1 MRFEFASASRILFGE
16 KTVHEA
22 PALAA
27 RMGRRALVITGGTPL
42 RSKGFIDSLQD
53 AGISVIPFS
62 IAGEPTT
69 DIVLQAAATGRSH
82 ACDLVIGIGGGS
94 VIDGGKAIAA
104 LLTNPGELFDYL
116 EVIGKAQAL
125 PFPPAPYIA
134 IPTSAGT
141 GTEVTRNAVI
151 ISREHKVKVS
161 MRSEMMLPKL
171 VVVDPELTYSMPP
184 GVTATTGLD
193 ALTQLIEAYVSRKSN
208 PLTDGICREGLVR
221 AARSL
226 KTAFENGNDADAR
239 RDMCLA
245 SLFSGIALANAGLG
259 AVHGFAAPIG
269 GRFDAPHGLVCARL
283 LPAVMDT
290 NIRALN
296 RKHPGS
302 PALMR
307 YDDIAGILTGDP
319 SASAPAGIS
328 WIQRLCRDLRIDTLR
343 TIGISESDIQP
354 LVASARKASSMK
366 GNPIEL
372 TEEELEA
379 ILRSVMTPAS

>member
-1 MRFEFASASRILFGE
+1 MRFEFATASRIIFGE
-16 KTVHEA
+16 GTIQEV

-27 RMGRRALVITGGTPL
+27 RMGRRALVITGSSPL
-42 RSKGFIDSLQD
+42 RSQGFIDCLQNM
-53 AGISVIPFS
+53 GTSVTPFV
-62 IAGEPTT
+62 IAREPTT
-69 DIVLQAAATGRSH
+69 DIILEGTAIAKSH
-82 ACDLVIGIGGGS
+82 ACDLVVGIGGGS

-116 EVIGKAQAL
+116 EVIGKAQTL
-125 PFPPAPYIA
+125 LLPPAPYIA

-141 GTEVTRNAVI
+141 GTEVTKNAVI

-193 ALTQLIEAYVSRKSN
+193 ALTQLIEAYVSLRAN
-208 PLTDGICREGLVR
+208 PLTDGICREGLTR

-226 KTAFENGNDADAR
+226 KAVYEDGNDSDAR
-239 RDMCLA
+239 HDMSLA

-283 LPAVMDT
+283 LPVVMET
-290 NIRALN
+290 NIRALAQ
-296 RKHPGS
+296 RDPGS
-302 PALMR
+302 SALNR
-307 YDDIAGILTGDP
+307 YDGIARILTNHSAAHAREGITWIQGLCKDLHIPSLAGIGMSERDIP
-319 SASAPAGIS
+319 SLVQSAM
-328 WIQRLCRDLRIDTLR
+328 R
-343 TIGISESDIQP
+343 
-354 LVASARKASSMK
+354 ASSMK
-366 GNPIEL
+366 GNPVEL
-372 TEEELEA
+372 TEEELKS
-379 ILRSVMTPAS
+379 ILQSAMTHE